1 MQSLRKS
8 GLASVGL
15 TILLMPFV
23 ACVAPSHAAES
34 FTLDQALALAY
45 ESNPRL
51 EAERASVRATDEEV
65 AKALGGWRPQI
76 GVSGSYGWTQNDLN
90 TVALPIPNGHP
101 RDVTVTLTQPLFTG
115 TTIPQT
121 RQANAQV
128 RAARAQLTSVEQA
141 VLQSAAQAYF
151 NVVGDETALNFR
163 RDNVQLLT
171 DQLSMTQQRVNI
183 GDVTVTDLQLVQARL
198 SAAMADV
205 SFSEAKLAA
214 SRAEFARAIGR
225 PAESLEMAPRV
236 PMQPEAIEQA
246 VARAIENN
254 PDLNAAREQQRVAEA
269 AVDVAIGQLLPSLSV
284 QGQYRVSRDEVGLG
298 VANSSTA
305 VLAQLRVPIY
315 QGGVE
320 YAGIRQAKQTRS
332 KATFLVGDV
341 ERQVRQA
348 LDTAWQ
354 AQLAA
359 RSAMVSHEQQVNSAQ
374 MAYEGFA
381 EGVRAGERSTYDLL
395 NSAQELLSARVSL
408 AEARRQYYIATYQLL
423 TAIGGLTARS
433 LNLSVKLYD
442 PQIHYDNDARRWIGF
457 GE

>member
-1 MQSLRKS
+1 
-8 GLASVGL
+8 
-15 TILLMPFV
+15 
-23 ACVAPSHAAES
+23 
-34 FTLDQALALAY
+34 
-45 ESNPRL
+45 
-51 EAERASVRATDEEV
+51 
-65 AKALGGWRPQI
+65 
-76 GVSGSYGWTQNDLN
+76 
-90 TVALPIPNGHP
+90 
-101 RDVTVTLTQPLFTG
+101 
-115 TTIPQT
+115 
-121 RQANAQV
+121 
-128 RAARAQLTSVEQA
+128 
-141 VLQSAAQAYF
+141 
-151 NVVGDETALNFR
+151 
-163 RDNVQLLT
+163 
-171 DQLSMTQQRVNI
+171 
-183 GDVTVTDLQLVQARL
+183 VTDLQLVQARL

-214 SRAEFARAIGR
+214 SRAEFARAVGR
-225 PAESLEMAPRV
+225 PPESLETMPRV
-236 PMQPEAIEQA
+236 PPQPEAMEQA
-246 VARAIENN
+246 VARALENN

-284 QGQYRVSRDEVGLG
+284 QGQYRVSRDEIGLG
-298 VANSSTA
+298 ASNSSTA

-320 YAGIRQAKQTRS
+320 YAGIRQAKETRS

-359 RSAMVSHEQQVNSAQ
+359 RAAMISHEQQVGSAQ

-423 TAIGGLTARS
+423 VAIGGLTARS

-442 PQIHYDNDARRWIGF
+442 PQVHYDRDSHRWIGF